1 MWCWH
6 EAMIVPVSRGFLL
19 AAVALTAIAGCTVH
33 SSRSGTD
40 AIFFGGLSNSE
51 FEDADQYRNYRGD
64 PNWLIGVLESKGA
77 TCGTGVAVSS
87 NKKRQNAQCYY
98 VYCVNGRLDG
108 NQWTVDSKTGA
119 LSSLYLS
126 GLPSDRPAELAC
138 KDENLLAL
146 QRKLADGEL
155 TGEIRQT
162 RPMFKGDR
170 SSQFLSVQGEKANGA
185 Q

>member
-1 MWCWH
+1 M
-6 EAMIVPVSRGFLL
+6 VPVGQKILL
-19 AAVALTAIAGCTVH
+19 AVIVLTAFAGCTTY
-33 SSRSGTD
+33 SGRSGTD
-40 AIFFGGLSNSE
+40 AKFFAGLSYSE
-51 FEDADQYRNYRGD
+51 FKDADRFRNYRGD

-170 SSQFLSVQGEKANGA
+170 SSPFMSHQGEKADGA

>member
-1 MWCWH
+1 M
-6 EAMIVPVSRGFLL
+6 MVPVGQKILL
-19 AAVALTAIAGCTVH
+19 AAIALTAFAGCTTF
-33 SSRSGTD
+33 SGRSGTD
-40 AIFFGGLSNSE
+40 AKFFAGLSYSE
-51 FEDADQYRNYRGD
+51 FKDADRYRNYRGD

-77 TCGTGVAVSS
+77 TCGTGVAGSS
-87 NKKRQNAQCYY
+87 SQKQQNVQCYY
-98 VYCVNGRLDG
+98 VYCINGRTDG
-108 NQWTVDSKTGA
+108 YQWTVDSKTGA

-126 GLPSDRPAELAC
+126 GLPGNWPAELTC

-155 TGEIRQT
+155 WGEIRQT

-170 SSQFLSVQGEKANGA
+170 SHTFLSLQGEKANGA